1 MNSHSCRTNFSMITH
16 LPTKNV
22 SHAYRSTC
30 LATLGLFVPKMN
42 FIQYHTSIQWLLPP
56 SHIWRTIAINKV
68 QHCFEWGLGGGGG
81 GGRKKV
87 RESSLGYWGQLKMVH
102 MLYSRI
108 LQSQNGRFRNLPLN
122 LMDLSLKTLIK
133 QPPFQTQNDQRLRVP
148 QTFMINN
155 Y

>member
-22 SHAYRSTC
+22 SRAYRSTC

-56 SHIWRTIAINKV
+56 RIFDGLLPLTKYNIALRGG
-68 QHCFEWGLGGGGG
+68 WGGGV
-81 GGRKKV
+81 RK
-87 RESSLGYWGQLKMVH
+87 WG
-102 MLYSRI
+102 
-108 LQSQNGRFRNLPLN
+108 SQAWGTGVSWKWYTCCIPEFYNLNGRFRNLPLN

-133 QPPFQTQNDQRLRVP
+133 QPPFQTQYDQRLRVP

>member
-68 QHCFEWGLGGGGG
+68 QHCFEWGLGGE
-81 GGRKKV
+81 RK
-87 RESSLGYWGQLKMVH
+87 WG
-102 MLYSRI
+102 
-108 LQSQNGRFRNLPLN
+108 SQAWGTRVSWKWYTCCIPEFYNLNGRFRNLPLN

-133 QPPFQTQNDQRLRVP
+133 QPPFQTQYDQRLRVP

>member
-16 LPTKNV
+16 LPTKMYLSFIPFHLSSNFRV
-22 SHAYRSTC
+22 VCSKNELHT
-30 LATLGLFVPKMN
+30 VPYLDTM
-42 FIQYHTSIQWLLPP
+42 TSSP

-68 QHCFEWGLGGGGG
+68 QHCFEGGLGRGG
-81 GGRKKV
+81 KKV